1 MEKREPTQRSVAGP
15 QTRSRTQH
23 GQDEAGPSRRTPP
36 VHASAQSGLSTEN
49 MSFEEAYGHYNYDP
63 YQAGSSG
70 FAGGQGPYYPAGMHS
85 SYGPQMG
92 PSSSARF
99 NYEDPILRSIADL
112 SNRISTLGTQQQ
124 EMQDMM
130 THNTQ
135 LTQESWGLTS
145 ALQYDVLNIFIHLGL
160 DYQQS
165 QPYQLYQPPKQENDD
180 EEEENNNNDEEDP
193 DEGEQDSDEED

>member
-1 MEKREPTQRSVAGP
+1 MQ
-15 QTRSRTQH
+15 
-23 GQDEAGPSRRTPP
+23 
-36 VHASAQSGLSTEN
+36 N

-70 FAGGQGPYYPAGMHS
+70 FAGGQGPYYPTGMHS
-85 SYGPQMG
+85 SYGPQVG

-99 NYEDPILRSIADL
+99 NYEDPILRSITDL

-124 EMQDMM
+124 QMQNTMA
-130 THNTQ
+130 HNTQ

-145 ALQYDVLNIFIHLGL
+145 ALQYDVSNVFIHLGL

-165 QPYQLYQPPKQENDD
+165 QPYQPPE
-180 EEEENNNNDEEDP
+180 
-193 DEGEQDSDEED
+193 